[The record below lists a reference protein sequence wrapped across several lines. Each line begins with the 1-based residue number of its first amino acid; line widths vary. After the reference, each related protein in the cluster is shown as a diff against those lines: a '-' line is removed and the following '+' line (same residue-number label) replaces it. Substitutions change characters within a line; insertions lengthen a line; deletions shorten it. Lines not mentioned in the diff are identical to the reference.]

1 MIGTMDDLREDFLRG
16 MSARALSVKYDVP
29 KTTIQRW
36 AKKFEWAPHNRAPKR
51 QVEEER
57 ATGPQDGP
65 ENGPENGPDFYTLRR
80 YAKKLLGKADQLLDL
95 DEALAPR
102 DLKSISGMLL
112 DVRNLLGTMS
122 PLEEEE
128 QRLRL
133 AALKKQTEEKEQE
146 QKASAEVVVR
156 FVDTEGAQV

>member
-1 MIGTMDDLREDFLRG
+1 MIGTMDDLRDDYLRG
-16 MSARALSVKYDVP
+16 MSSRALSLKYDVP

-51 QVEEER
+51 QTNEVR
-57 ATGPQDGP
+57 AAGPQDGP
-65 ENGPENGPDFYTLRR
+65 ENGPEDGPDFHTLRR
-80 YAKKLLGKADQLLDL
+80 YAKKLLSKADQLLDL

-133 AALKKQTEEKEQE
+133 AALRKQTEEKEQE
-146 QKASAEVVVR
+146 KASAEVVVR

>member
-1 MIGTMDDLREDFLRG
+1 MIGTMDDLRDDYLRG
-16 MSARALSVKYDVP
+16 MSSRALSLKYDVP

-51 QVEEER
+51 ETKEDR
-57 ATGPQDGP
+57 ASGPQDGP
-65 ENGPENGPDFYTLRR
+65 ENGPEDGPDFHTLRR
-80 YAKKLLGKADQLLDL
+80 YAKKLLGKADQLLEL

-133 AALKKQTEEKEQE
+133 AALRKQTEEKEQE
-146 QKASAEVVVR
+146 KQSAEVVVR
-156 FVDTEGAQV
+156 FIDTEGAQV